1 MKTSLSTLHAIV
13 AALLLSLA
21 TMGGNAAAS
30 TLEEVKER
38 GTVIAGVRFDSP
50 PYGSV
55 DDAGKNI
62 GFDIDMA
69 KEVAARLGV
78 DLEFV
83 QVTGKTRIPML
94 ESGKIDMLVAAT
106 THTRKRDAVV
116 DFTIAYFTDGQK
128 IMVKNDSGIRG
139 VDDIGTKTVATVQGT
154 TVEERIRVLAPDAR
168 ILVYQEWPQAFL
180 AAKQGLADVV
190 TSSVLILGKFANEDP
205 SFEIVGPFL
214 SVEPI
219 AIGVRENDSDW
230 RDALNAALQDM
241 ARDGAYQA
249 IFNGWFGK
257 ESGFSMPMQM
267 PAMWP

>member
-1 MKTSLSTLHAIV
+1 MKTTVSALRVTL
-13 AALLLSLA
+13 AALFLSLA
-21 TMGGNAAAS
+21 TTGGNAFAS
-30 TLEEVKER
+30 TLEEVKSR

-62 GFDIDMA
+62 GFDIDLA
-69 KEVAARLGV
+69 NEVAARLGV
-78 DLEFV
+78 EIEFV

-94 ESGKIDMLVAAT
+94 ESGKIDMLIAAT
-106 THTRKRDAVV
+106 THTRKRDDVV

-128 IMVKNDSGIRG
+128 IMVKKDSGIGG

-154 TVEERIRVLAPDAR
+154 TVEQRIRELAPDAR

-241 ARDGAYQA
+241 ARDGAYQG
-249 IFNGWFGK
+249 IFNAWFGE
-257 ESGFSMPMQM
+257 ESGFSMPMQVI
-267 PAMWP
+267 AMWP